1 MMCYSYSVGE
11 KFGTQYA
18 ELTDEELAVK
28 AAGDSGAAAE
38 LISRVLPPIRALAH
52 SIEPSLS
59 EDLLQEGL
67 MAALAA
73 IDRYDPSRGRAVT
86 FFVQCAKNRM
96 LTEVGRISPIGGG
109 EEVIE
114 ELADENADAGGD
126 ERFDA
131 LYAAIGSC
139 LTPLERGVVSLYLA
153 GLSYRE
159 TAAELSVSEK
169 SVDNA
174 MQRARRKLREEF
186 EAGHQLF

>member
-1 MMCYSYSVGE
+1 MLYNVGE
-11 KFGTQYA
+11 NFSA
-18 ELTDEELAVK
+18 DNAVLSDEELAVK
-28 AAGDSGAAAE
+28 AAGDSTAAAE
-38 LISRVLPPIRALAH
+38 LIARVLPPIRALAH

-73 IDRYDPSRGRAVT
+73 IGRYDPERGRAQT

-96 LTEVGRISPIGGG
+96 LSEVARIAPIGGTAG
-109 EEVIE
+109 EETLETIPAE
-114 ELADENADAGGD
+114 EETPSPRH
-126 ERFDA
+126 EA
-131 LYAAIGSC
+131 LYEAIGSC
-139 LTPLERGVVSLYLA
+139 LTGLERGAVSLYLA

-159 TAAELSVSEK
+159 IAAELHISEK

-186 EAGHQLF
+186 EAGQKL

>member
-1 MMCYSYSVGE
+1 MMCYSINVGE
-11 KFGTQYA
+11 KFGTRYA
-18 ELTDEELAVK
+18 KLSDEELAVK
-28 AAGDSGAAAE
+28 AAGDADAAAE

-73 IDRYDPSRGRAVT
+73 IGRYDAERGRAMT

-96 LTEVGRISPIGGG
+96 LTEVGRISPISGAGG
-109 EEVIE
+109 ETLESI
-114 ELADENADAGGD
+114 ADEGSPDDG
-126 ERFDA
+126 RFDE
-131 LYAAIGSC
+131 LYAAIGNC
-139 LTPLERGVVSLYLA
+139 LTGLERGTVTLYLA

-159 TAAELSVSEK
+159 IAAELGISEK

-186 EAGHQLF
+186 EAKQGK